1 MVESSPQGRAQRQN
15 LKEKIMNLNH
25 VVISGWVVAN
35 IDSDNATE
43 RANAFRDAC
52 QKRSSYAKVDVAVEN
67 GFDGSKKILFMVTGD
82 SDSLTD
88 DINDLVESTITAGL
102 NIQDHSVRGTFSV
115 TDLRQVKM
123 GTVPAMAVYGFDFD
137 GKAEAVVEVSPNG
150 RVSTEG

>member
-1 MVESSPQGRAQRQN
+1 
-15 LKEKIMNLNH
+15 MNLNH

-88 DINDLVESTITAGL
+88 DINDLVESTITAG
-102 NIQDHSVRGTFSV
+102 
-115 TDLRQVKM
+115 
-123 GTVPAMAVYGFDFD
+123 
-137 GKAEAVVEVSPNG
+137 VEVSPNG